1 MKKQYYA
8 HVDGLR
14 ALAVLSVIL
23 FHLDFALIGGG
34 YVGVDIFLVISGF
47 LITLLLRKEV
57 RATGTLRLGEFYI
70 RRIKRIL
77 PALLVVLAA
86 SFLFS
91 ALIFSPNYLQTI
103 AGSIFS
109 ALFGLSNLYF
119 WFEAD
124 YFDTSTKL
132 KPFLHTW
139 SLGVEEQFY
148 LFWSLSLFIIYRL
161 KVSKIIFPFIVLAIL
176 FSLFLNYKLADGHS
190 WFIS

>member
-23 FHLDFALIGGG
+23 FHLDFALVGGG

-57 RATGTLRLGEFYI
+57 QETGTLHLGEFYI
-70 RRIKRIL
+70 RRVKRIL
-77 PALLVVLAA
+77 PALVVVLAV

-91 ALIFSPNYLQTI
+91 TLIFSPNYLQTT
-103 AGSIFS
+103 AGSILS
-109 ALFGLSNLYF
+109 ALFGLSNFYF

-148 LFWSLSLFIIYRL
+148 LFWSLALFTIYKL
-161 KVSKIIFPFIVLAIL
+161 KAHKVVLPLVIMAIL
-176 FSLFLNYKLADGHS
+176 FSLF
-190 WFIS
+190 